1 MLLSLV
7 GLVRRSWK
15 NRQKPTGWLV
25 AAAVFAWLLPRPAG
39 AQARH
44 VENRCARLSGSD
56 YEELD
61 ARVQLLLRS
70 DGSTRPL
77 PAVVCDRD
85 RAWVEWEG
93 QRFSIRGRGSLV
105 DEAVDVIE
113 AQLHEAGRVAE
124 ADPRTTENSAVE
136 AGEPVLQGSG
146 APAPAPP
153 VVGRRADPVALRASD
168 ARGGGIA
175 VGIETELPS
184 DTVSATTGPAFDFG
198 GVVGP
203 LLIGGREAFRFGIG
217 KRSVLFMDF
226 EASIAY
232 GAPLN
237 PDRVLG
243 VVARFGAE
251 WMVAYPEGNSGQAA
265 VAPVASL
272 GLRAAKSFGF
282 LSLWGGFDA
291 RFRLSRLSLRSQNS
305 LIANDVGGS
314 VTVGVAF
321 VDWSRK

>member
-1 MLLSLV
+1 MA
-7 GLVRRSWK
+7 
-15 NRQKPTGWLV
+15 WLV
-25 AAAVFAWLLPRPAG
+25 ATTLLVWLSPSPAG

-44 VENRCARLSGSD
+44 VENRCDRLSGGD

-61 ARVQLLLRS
+61 ARIQLLLRS

-77 PAVVCDRD
+77 PAVVCDGD
-85 RAWVEWEG
+85 RAWVEWEA
-93 QRFSIRGRGSLV
+93 QRFSILGRGPLV
-105 DEAVDVIE
+105 DEVVDVIE
-113 AQLHEAGRVAE
+113 AELHEGARVAE
-124 ADPRTTENSAVE
+124 ADPRTTESSAVE
-136 AGEPVLQGSG
+136 AGEPVLQSSG
-146 APAPAPP
+146 APPPPPAA
-153 VVGRRADPVALRASD
+153 GRRADPVALRASD

-184 DTVSATTGPAFDFG
+184 DTVSMTSGPAFDFG
-198 GVVGP
+198 SMVGP
-203 LLIGGREAFRFGIG
+203 VLIGGREAFRFGIG

-226 EASIAY
+226 EASVAY

-237 PDRVLG
+237 PDRLLG

-272 GLRAAKSFGF
+272 GVRAAKSFGF

>member
-1 MLLSLV
+1 MLR
-7 GLVRRSWK
+7 GLAGSVRRSWK
-15 NRQKPTGWLV
+15 NRPTAV
-25 AAAVFAWLLPRPAG
+25 AWAVSAALAALLLPRQAS
-39 AQARH
+39 ADARH

-61 ARVQLLLRS
+61 ARIQLLLRS
-70 DGSTRPL
+70 ESSRRAL
-77 PAVVCDRD
+77 PAVVCDSD

-93 QRFSIRGRGSLV
+93 QRFPLVGRGALV
-105 DEAVDVIE
+105 DEAVDVVE
-113 AQLHEAGRVAE
+113 NQLHEAGRQAE
-124 ADPRTTENSAVE
+124 ANPRTTEDSAVA
-136 AGEPVLQGSG
+136 AGEPVLQGTAAG
-146 APAPAPP
+146 APALP
-153 VVGRRADPVALRASD
+153 VGRRADPVAMRAAD

-175 VGIETELPS
+175 IGVETELPS
-184 DTVSATTGPAFDFG
+184 DSVSVTSGPAFDFG
-198 GVVGP
+198 SIVGP
-203 LLIGGREAFRFGIG
+203 VLIGGREAFRFGLG
-217 KRSVLFMDF
+217 ERSVLFMDF
-226 EASIAY
+226 EAAIAY

-237 PDRVLG
+237 PDRLLG

-272 GLRAAKSFGF
+272 GLRIAKSFGF
-282 LSLWGGFDA
+282 VSLWGGFDA